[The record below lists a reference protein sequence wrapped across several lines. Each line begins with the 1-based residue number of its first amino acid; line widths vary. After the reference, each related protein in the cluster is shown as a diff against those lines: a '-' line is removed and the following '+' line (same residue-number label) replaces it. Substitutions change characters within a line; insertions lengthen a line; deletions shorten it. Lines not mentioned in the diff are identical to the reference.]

1 MSSVLSKVE
10 DMLVIGL
17 EEEDAEDR
25 ERRRRVV
32 GEDEYQ
38 LLMSVAVSK

>member
-1 MSSVLSKVE
+1 MFSVLSKVE

-17 EEEDAEDR
+17 EEEDAGDR

-38 LLMSVAVSK
+38 FLMSVAVSK